1 MVESDSPWLVRAVA
15 ANLLAMPANPL
26 TDPNWASETTDTV
39 VRLVDTVRVQ
49 TTTKVVYAARGLVF
63 GIIAVILGI
72 FAAVIFLVGLMRGIQ
87 ALLELAMNWDQ
98 AVYTS
103 YFIVG
108 GLLCLIGLVLFKK
121 RNNAA
126 A

>member
-1 MVESDSPWLVRAVA
+1 
-15 ANLLAMPANPL
+15 MPANPL

-39 VRLVDTVRVQ
+39 VRLVDTVREQ

-63 GIIAVILGI
+63 GLIAVILGT
-72 FAAVIFLVGLMRGIQ
+72 FAAVIFLVGLMRGLQ
-87 ALLELAMNWDQ
+87 ALLELAMHWDQ

-121 RNNAA
+121 RNTSAA
-126 A
+126 

>member
-1 MVESDSPWLVRAVA
+1 
-15 ANLLAMPANPL
+15 MPANPL

-39 VRLVDTVRVQ
+39 VRLVDTVRDQ

-63 GIIAVILGI
+63 GLIAVILGL
-72 FAAVIFLVGLMRGIQ
+72 FALVIALVGMMRGLQ
-87 ALLELAMNWDQ
+87 ALLELTMSWEQ

-108 GLLCLIGLVLFKK
+108 GVLCLVGVVMFKK
-121 RNNAA
+121 RNAA
-126 A
+126 AV